1 MFDPYH
7 EKRIK
12 HGSKYTFTFLLDS
25 MGTAINK
32 MLDSQTGKT
41 YIVHRYKT
49 NTTMQGPQIT
59 VPLQDLQISWIQS
72 ARKFSVQ
79 KFIQSYLSDDKT
91 HVPCWHWQSYLGLN
105 HIFTQMEH
113 PDTESINTKVT

>member
-1 MFDPYH
+1 MFALCH
-7 EKRIK
+7 ERRIK
-12 HGSKYTFTFLLDS
+12 YGSKYTFTFLLDS

-59 VPLQDLQISWIQS
+59 VPLQDLQISWIQES
-72 ARKFSVQ
+72 LVYRS
-79 KFIQSYLSDDKT
+79 SY
-91 HVPCWHWQSYLGLN
+91 N
-105 HIFTQMEH
+105 HIYLTIKHMFHAGTGSH
-113 PDTESINTKVT
+113 I

>member
-12 HGSKYTFTFLLDS
+12 HGSKYTFTFILDS
-25 MGTAINK
+25 TGTAINK

-49 NTTMQGPQIT
+49 NTRMQGPQIT
-59 VPLQDLQISWIQS
+59 VPLQGVQISWIQS
-72 ARKFSVQ
+72 ARKF
-79 KFIQSYLSDDKT
+79 
-91 HVPCWHWQSYLGLN
+91 
-105 HIFTQMEH
+105 
-113 PDTESINTKVT
+113 